1 MANNKPFKRRDAAPR
16 KYHYITV
23 NGSFYAGKGAKVAL
37 VKHQGGAFKYLSEA
51 RAKEEFVELARR
63 YGAVGAKVELKFED
77 GTRPQAGK
85 APEKKSPK
93 VEKRP
98 VENTK
103 ETAVSDVEI
112 PESDAGC

>member
-1 MANNKPFKRRDAAPR
+1 MKKPFKQRRDEAPR

-23 NGSFYAGKGAKVAL
+23 NGAFYAGKSAKVSL
-37 VKHQGGAFKYLSEA
+37 VKNQSGAFKYLSEA

-77 GTRPQAGK
+77 GGRSQPVK
-85 APEKKSPK
+85 APQNNSPK
-93 VEKRP
+93 VERRP
-98 VENTK
+98 VVKPK